1 MVHCQELF
9 SMGISKME
17 MEQGK
22 TETNTKWKAGDQSW
36 IIQIQPCCE
45 QWSRLEKYK
54 GGLTIFQRLATDND
68 SALEIFSQNKRVK

>member
-22 TETNTKWKAGDQSW
+22 TETNTEMESW
-36 IIQIQPCCE
+36 RSI
-45 QWSRLEKYK
+45 LDH
-54 GGLTIFQRLATDND
+54 TDT
-68 SALEIFSQNKRVK
+68 AMLRAMVQA